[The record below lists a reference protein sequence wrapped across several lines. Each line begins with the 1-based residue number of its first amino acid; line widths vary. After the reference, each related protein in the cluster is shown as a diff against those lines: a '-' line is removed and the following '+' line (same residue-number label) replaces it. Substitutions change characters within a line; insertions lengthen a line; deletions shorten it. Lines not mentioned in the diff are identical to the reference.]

1 MLRSSPILTIDVDRE
16 FYLLGVFPLGA
27 ARNSGFSGGIHAL
40 RAGIAVYPGKTAG
53 NIPAQDGATRK
64 GSDLRVSIF
73 LQICCLGVILLLL
86 TPSYAWAYVDPGTGS
101 YLFQLAAAGF
111 LAGAYTL
118 RRYWHALTTTMR
130 SLFDRKSSR

>member
-1 MLRSSPILTIDVDRE
+1 M
-16 FYLLGVFPLGA
+16 
-27 ARNSGFSGGIHAL
+27 
-40 RAGIAVYPGKTAG
+40 YPGKTAG
-53 NIPAQDGATRK
+53 NLPAQDDATRK
-64 GSDLRVSIF
+64 GSDLRASIF
-73 LQICCLGVILLLL
+73 LQICCLGIVLLLL

-111 LAGAYTL
+111 LAGAYTI

>member
-1 MLRSSPILTIDVDRE
+1 M
-16 FYLLGVFPLGA
+16 
-27 ARNSGFSGGIHAL
+27 
-40 RAGIAVYPGKTAG
+40 K
-53 NIPAQDGATRK
+53 
-64 GSDLRVSIF
+64 VSIA
-73 LQICCLGVILLLL
+73 LQICCLGVGLLLL

-118 RRYWHALTTTMR
+118 RRSWHALTTTLR